1 SLGIF
6 THVALHNRS
15 ILHFLSGS
23 KKLFLRE
30 VFTFVYDSRSLSG
43 YIRTYVFVRSLS
55 LYSRREMYS
64 PELNSDFSSISMTQ
78 NDLQELKEVWDQW
91 DDETNQL
98 FYCNNDLVPTVEEY
112 TTLLHCS
119 RIQADKAYSRAA
131 NALNFLKNLMS
142 ITGMSKQWVATQIKQ
157 KRDNKC
163 ISWKSLR
170 DLILANPDMKERVDV
185 FALCIYGLV
194 IFPKALGHIDEAVS
208 DLFDRLEKRVTS
220 IPVIL
225 AETFR
230 SLSACRRTG
239 EGIFLGCAQLLLPWF
254 YNHFW
259 KVERVFYQLFS
270 ENYSLLKEFIATPRR
285 DNISEEKWM
294 AILQSPRL
302 RPRMESPLDN
312 L

>member
-1 SLGIF
+1 
-6 THVALHNRS
+6 
-15 ILHFLSGS
+15 
-23 KKLFLRE
+23 
-30 VFTFVYDSRSLSG
+30 
-43 YIRTYVFVRSLS
+43 
-55 LYSRREMYS
+55 
-64 PELNSDFSSISMTQ
+64 MTQ

-98 FYCNNDLVPTVEEY
+98 FYCNNGDLRKVDLVPTVEEY

-239 EGIFLGCAQLLLPWF
+239 
-254 YNHFW
+254 
-259 KVERVFYQLFS
+259 
-270 ENYSLLKEFIATPRR
+270 
-285 DNISEEKWM
+285 
-294 AILQSPRL
+294 
-302 RPRMESPLDN
+302 
-312 L
+312 